1 MEKLVHDV
9 NNENRL
15 LQIKAE
21 NNILLQR
28 IKRLETKINRLK
40 QNGETPC
47 KKDKNVLNAMVSK
60 SLYFLAEKHTLEV
73 VGTLSVSRRSLQTM
87 IENRYKVLFDRFIR
101 TLYWRRQQRINRTKR
116 LCHLDFQI
124 VQ

>member
-21 NNILLQR
+21 NNILLQQT
-28 IKRLETKINRLK
+28 KQLETKINRLK
-40 QNGETPC
+40 QRGETPC
-47 KKDKNVLNAMVSK
+47 KKDESVLNAMVSK
-60 SLYFLAEKHTLEV
+60 SLYLLAEVHTLQT
-73 VGTLSVSRRSLQTM
+73 VGTLLVPQRSLQTM
-87 IENRYKVLFDRFIR
+87 TRNRSNQLMDRFR
-101 TLYWRRQQRINRTKR
+101 QRLYYKRLQRTKNVKR
-116 LCHLDFQI
+116 LHHLDFKI

>member
-21 NNILLQR
+21 NNILLQQT
-28 IKRLETKINRLK
+28 KQLETKINRLK
-40 QNGETPC
+40 QRGETPC
-47 KKDKNVLNAMVSK
+47 KKDESVLNAMVSK
-60 SLYFLAEKHTLEV
+60 SLYLLAEVHTLQT
-73 VGTLSVSRRSLQTM
+73 VGTLLISQRSLQTM
-87 IENRYKVLFDRFIR
+87 TRNRYNQLMDRFR
-101 TLYWRRQQRINRTKR
+101 QRLYYKRLQRTKNVKR
-116 LCHLDFQI
+116 LHHLDFKI